1 MTARDG
7 EPPAGVG
14 ALWLMRHGES
24 AGNVAARL
32 ADENGAEMIDIEAAR
47 DMDVPLS
54 DLGQQ
59 QSEALGRW
67 LREQPAHLQPT
78 VAVCSPYVR
87 AVGTAQGV
95 LAAAGLEQV
104 PLRQDERLRERELGV
119 LDRLTLRGVR
129 ARHPVEA
136 ERRERVGKF
145 FHRPAAGE
153 SWADVALRMRSLL
166 DAADR
171 DHPGERVLVVTH
183 EVCVRVA
190 RYVVE
195 GLTEPELMALDRSR
209 DVPNAGLTAYERDG
223 AGALVATAYETSL
236 PIEEQ
241 GAPATTAP
249 DVPTA
254 PR

>member
-1 MTARDG
+1 MTTSDRVS
-7 EPPAGVG
+7 PPGVA
-14 ALWLMRHGES
+14 ALWLVRHGQS
-24 AGNVAARL
+24 AGNVAAE
-32 ADENGAEMIDIEAAR
+32 AAAESGAEMIDIDAQR

-54 DLGQQ
+54 DLGRQQ
-59 QSEALGRW
+59 AEALGRW
-67 LREQPAHLQPT
+67 LGDQPEHLQPT
-78 VAVCSPYVR
+78 VALCSPYAR
-87 AVGTAQGV
+87 ALGTAQGV
-95 LAAAGLEQV
+95 LAAAGLGQV
-104 PLRQDERLRERELGV
+104 PVRQDERLRERELGV
-119 LDRLTLRGVR
+119 LDRLTLSGVR
-129 ARHPVEA
+129 ARHPEEA

-153 SWADVALRMRSLL
+153 SWADVALRVRSLL

-171 DHPGERVLVVTH
+171 EHSGERVLVVTH

-190 RYVVE
+190 RYVIE
-195 GLTEPELMALDRSR
+195 SLTEPELMALDRTS

-223 AGALVATAYETSL
+223 TGTLVATTYETSL

-241 GAPATTAP
+241 GAPTTTDP